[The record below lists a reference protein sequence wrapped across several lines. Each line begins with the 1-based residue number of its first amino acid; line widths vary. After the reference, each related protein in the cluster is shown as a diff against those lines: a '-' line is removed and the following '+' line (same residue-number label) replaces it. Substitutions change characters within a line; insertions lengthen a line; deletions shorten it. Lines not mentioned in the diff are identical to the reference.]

1 MGGWVKRARCE
12 VGGGRTCCRN
22 VEKFL
27 CLLGLRIRSFL
38 THVFV
43 SLGPGK
49 KKLHCRSFL
58 LSKSLFFH
66 KTMLANPVSATTRER
81 ARAAARHS
89 GFFTFKMSPQR
100 NGTRL
105 RASWKEN
112 KYMTRVWVVG
122 GGGNGGFRLSMIVF

>member
-1 MGGWVKRARCE
+1 MGGLVKKVGCE

-27 CLLGLRIRSFL
+27 CLFGLRIRSFL
-38 THVFV
+38 THGFV

-49 KKLHCRSFL
+49 RSSSAEPFF
-58 LSKSLFFH
+58 SPSLALPQNDDDKFGVC
-66 KTMLANPVSATTRER
+66 NNNREQEQPR
-81 ARAAARHS
+81 DS

-100 NGTRL
+100 NGTSL
-105 RASWKEN
+105 RSSWKEN

-122 GGGNGGFRLSMIVF
+122 GGVVTVVFRSA